1 MYKAFEIVATYL
13 IYVLEIEHTSGVYIL
28 LVYRH
33 THTYIYTHYHI
44 KSYSSVEIWEIT
56 KKVALSNNT
65 ISSAPHIAL
74 NSFNCD
80 FNISTLGI
88 SEYTISDQAR

>member
-1 MYKAFEIVATYL
+1 M
-13 IYVLEIEHTSGVYIL
+13 
-28 LVYRH
+28 
-33 THTYIYTHYHI
+33 HI
-44 KSYSSVEIWEIT
+44 YSSVEIWEIT
-56 KKVALSNNT
+56 RKVALSNNT

-74 NSFNCD
+74 NSLSCD